1 MRTTWRF
8 RLLLFCVNDAE
19 HRPYHN
25 SIEHN
30 KLTSFSAALISEVF
44 FKFIFSGISK
54 TSMKSS
60 KPWTKPDS
68 FDMDHSTW
76 FKAKS
81 VLNNEKKR
89 LNVLDCVYNLN
100 KRKNYEILI

>member
-8 RLLLFCVNDAE
+8 RLLLFCVNDTE
-19 HRPYHN
+19 HRPYPK

-30 KLTSFSAALISEVF
+30 KLTSFSTALISEVF
-44 FKFIFSGISK
+44 FKLIFSGISK

-68 FDMDHSTW
+68 FDMDHTTW
-76 FKAKS
+76 FKAKK
-81 VLNNEKKR
+81 VLNNEEKKKCTR
-89 LNVLDCVYNLN
+89 LC
-100 KRKNYEILI
+100 I